1 MYKQN
6 KQNINTLIS
15 LLYSYKQKEYTKQ
28 QIYELLRYRYSYP
41 TISKYYNQI
50 VVNVDV
56 KEIEDKLNKIKQAI
70 E

>member
-6 KQNINTLIS
+6 KNNINTLIS
-15 LLYSYKQKEYTKQ
+15 LLYIYKQKGYTKQ

-41 TISKYYNQI
+41 TIKKYYNQI

>member
-6 KQNINTLIS
+6 KQNINNLIS
-15 LLYSYKQKEYTKQ
+15 LLYTYKQKGYTKQ